1 MDRLLVLVISS
12 GENDKNDPCKI
23 SILESLSNT
32 L

>member
-1 MDRLLVLVISS
+1 MDRLLVFGVSS